1 LRRRVATAR
10 RDEWRQQRC
19 CEHLEAAAA
28 CHGWWCVHRR
38 VPFIHGNRIA
48 SAARPS
54 VFSRRLMNYIGPRG
68 FDPSDEG
75 IDNTFVLVPV
85 YGDEP
90 PNTKVS

>member
-1 LRRRVATAR
+1 LRRRIATAR

-38 VPFIHGNRIA
+38 FPFIHGNWIA

-85 YGDEP
+85 YRDER
-90 PNTKVS
+90 PNTKV